1 MRKTSIVLFLSL
13 WGGIAGFAQSSTTL
27 IKGKVVDEN
36 GQPIPGVIVK
46 NGDNYSALSDLDGF
60 FELKGSKGDNVTFSY
75 IGYNNQSVT
84 WSNNP
89 NLVVKLSPKGFTKQ
103 PEGKVRLLDR
113 TVTRDQLVQS
123 VAYVSGDAVSQY
135 HGSQTLEALAGR
147 VPGLRVDMNGGD
159 IGSDN
164 AGLSFN
170 LRGSRSQ
177 TILTDG
183 VELGLTSIDPDQIES
198 ITVLKDAL
206 STVMMGGRSS
216 NGIIY
221 IETKKGKVGKPR
233 FSFTAEGG
241 FRQATSLPDVL
252 PAWQYAE
259 LYNEAYLNDH
269 PGGTPPY
276 SDIQIEMYKKQ
287 VSPFMYPDVNWYD
300 TVLNKNASSQ
310 RYNFNVSGGGK
321 TFTYFVDFDY
331 MGQGGFFKTRSE
343 NKFNT
348 NEDFKRFI
356 IRSNVGAQITKTT
369 HLQVNFI
376 GRSFEYNEPA
386 CGAGSLFTD
395 LYNTPRN
402 AYPVYNPDGSLA
414 TNTVYGAGANLWGKA
429 TYGGHKFTDKRTY
442 AADLVLD
449 QKLDFLLDGLYLTL
463 QGSYNS
469 GTNYLT
475 TRAMDFASYLY
486 HPETGEYQI
495 FGQDSNQTSSGNAVG
510 RSRTV
515 YFKGELGYNHA
526 FGKHLVGAK
535 LRADQRN
542 NFMYDANKL
551 PEIYSTYA
559 VGANYSYDN
568 KYLVEAAYSRGG
580 HNWYAPGNRWQNYWA
595 AGLSWNAHN
604 EEFIKDISWI
614 SYLKPRFTYGLTGY
628 ANPSYYGYLET
639 YTLKT
644 DNRND
649 WYRFGTNVIQ
659 GVYPNGVTNPDLHPE
674 LARKMNIGLDLGF
687 FNNRLT
693 MTGDYF
699 YNKFSDL
706 NKTPMYTTG
715 ILGASFPSVN
725 YQKFDYWGGDLNV
738 TWQDTYRKFNYYVST
753 NLSFVQSKV
762 KYIQELEQDYP
773 WQLSTGKPV
782 GIRFG
787 YIAEG
792 LFRSQEEIDEY
803 NAFLPSAPKSTII
816 PGDIKYKDLNGD
828 NVIDQKDWGAIGTCK
843 PQGYYGI
850 EAGFNISG
858 FDFNVLF
865 QGTIN
870 RELYLSGDFMNGF
883 GNGGKNNAY
892 VYNLG
897 RFTKETAATATQPR
911 LWIGGNTNNTQTS
924 TFWLHDADYI
934 RLQNLEIG
942 YTLPYSFTKKF
953 FVPTVRLFAN
963 AINLLTFSEIFDV
976 RTDMDPVAWGGGY
989 PMTKSFMFGVNVKF

>member
-46 NGDNYSALSDLDGF
+46 NGDNYSALSDLDGL

-89 NLVVKLSPKGFTKQ
+89 NLVVKLSPRGFVSQ

-113 TVTRDQLVQS
+113 TVTKDQLVQS
-123 VAYVSGDAVSQY
+123 VSYVSGETISQY
-135 HGSQTLEALAGR
+135 HGPQTFEALAGR
-147 VPGLRVDMNGGD
+147 VPGLRVDFNGGD
-159 IGSDN
+159 IGGDN

-170 LRGSRSQ
+170 LRGSRAK
-177 TILTDG
+177 TVLTDG
-183 VELGLTSIDPDQIES
+183 VELGFTSIDPDQIES

-206 STVMMGGRSS
+206 STVMMGGKSS
-216 NGIIY
+216 NGVIY
-221 IETKKGKVGKPR
+221 IETKKGKPGKPR

-241 FRQATSLPDVL
+241 FRQAISLPDVL

-269 PGGTPPY
+269 PGGTAPY

-287 VSPFMYPDVNWYD
+287 VSPYLYPDVDWYD
-300 TVLNKNASSQ
+300 TVLNKNATSQ

-348 NEDFKRFI
+348 NEQLDRLI
-356 IRSNVGAQITKTT
+356 IRSNVGAQITKST

-376 GRSFEYNEPA
+376 GRSLVFNEPA
-386 CGAGSLFTD
+386 CGKDGLYSTLF
-395 LYNTPRN
+395 NMPQN
-402 AYPVYNPDGSLA
+402 AFPVYNPDGSIA
-414 TNTVYGAGANLWGKA
+414 TSNLYGDMANPWGKA
-429 TYGGHKFTDKRTY
+429 TYGGHKFNDKRNY
-442 AADLVLD
+442 AADIVLD
-449 QKLDFLLDGLYLTL
+449 QKLDFLLEGLYLNL
-463 QGSYNS
+463 HGSYNS
-469 GTNYLT
+469 GTGYTT
-475 TRAMDFASYLY
+475 TRAMNFASYQY
-486 HPETGEYQI
+486 DPITGEYNLY
-495 FGQDSNQTSSGNAVG
+495 GQDSNQTSSGSTG
-510 RSRTV
+510 DRTRTI
-515 YFKGELGYNHA
+515 YLKAELGYNHA
-526 FGKHLVGAK
+526 FGKHLLGVK

-542 NFMYDANKL
+542 NLEYHESKL
-551 PEIYSTYA
+551 PEIYATYA
-559 VGANYSYDN
+559 AGATYSYDN
-568 KYLVEAAYSRGG
+568 RYLVEAAYSRGG
-580 HNWYAPGNRWQNYWA
+580 HQWYAPENRWQNYWA

-604 EEFIKDISWI
+604 EEFMKGVSWI
-614 SYLKPRFTYGLTGY
+614 SYLKPRLTYGLTGY
-628 ANPSYYGYLET
+628 ANPSYYGYIET
-639 YTLKT
+639 YTLNNT
-644 DNRND
+644 SRGD
-649 WYRFGTNVIQ
+649 WYRFKDIVIQ
-659 GVYPNGVTNPDLHPE
+659 GSFANNVTNPDLHPE
-674 LARKMNIGLDLGF
+674 LARKLNIGLDLGF

-699 YNKFSDL
+699 YNKFTDL
-706 NKTPMYTTG
+706 NKTPTFTTG
-715 ILGASFPSVN
+715 IFGANYPTVN

-753 NLSFVQSKV
+753 NLSFVQSEV
-762 KYIQELEQDYP
+762 KYIQELAQDYP

-782 GIRFG
+782 GVRFG
-787 YIAEG
+787 YIADG
-792 LFRSQEEIDEY
+792 LFRSPEEIEQCT
-803 NAFLPSAPKSTII
+803 AFLASAPKSTIV
-816 PGDIKYKDLNGD
+816 PGDIRYVDRNKD
-828 NVIDQKDWGAIGTCK
+828 NVIDQYDKGAIGTCK

-858 FDFNVLF
+858 FDVNVLF

-897 RFTKETAATATQPR
+897 RYTEETAATATQPR
-911 LWIGGNTNNTQTS
+911 LWIGDNTNNTETS
-924 TFWLHDADYI
+924 TFWQHDADYL
-934 RLQNLEIG
+934 RLKNIEIG
-942 YTLPYSFTKKF
+942 YTLPYNFTKKF
-953 FVPTVRLFAN
+953 FLPTVRLYAS
-963 AINLLTFSEIFDV
+963 ATNLLTFSEIFDV
-976 RTDMDPVAWGGGY
+976 RTDMDPEAWAGGY